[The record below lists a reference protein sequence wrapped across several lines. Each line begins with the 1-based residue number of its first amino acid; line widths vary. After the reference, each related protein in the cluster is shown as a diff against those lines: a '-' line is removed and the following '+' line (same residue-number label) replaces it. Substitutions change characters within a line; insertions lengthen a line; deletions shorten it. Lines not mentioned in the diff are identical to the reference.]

1 MNKIDPSISHN
12 KFTIQE
18 DILILQLYLDNKMY
32 ADAKS
37 RWHQLAQLI
46 NTAMAQSETAS
57 ADKYRRSEI
66 QIKNR
71 FKCLLYK
78 SKGVENTREV
88 KITVN

>member
-37 RWHQLAQLI
+37 RWHQLAQLL
-46 NTAMAQSETAS
+46 NTAMAQSETA
-57 ADKYRRSEI
+57 
-66 QIKNR
+66 
-71 FKCLLYK
+71 
-78 SKGVENTREV
+78 
-88 KITVN
+88 